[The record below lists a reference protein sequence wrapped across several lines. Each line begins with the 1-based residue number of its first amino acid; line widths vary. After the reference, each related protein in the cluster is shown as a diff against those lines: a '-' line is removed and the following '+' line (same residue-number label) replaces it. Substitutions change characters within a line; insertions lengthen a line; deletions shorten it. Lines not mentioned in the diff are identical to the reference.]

1 MIQGLG
7 EIMDGVVGVGDSGQG
22 GGRWGD
28 RILNE
33 KKSVLKM
40 EG

>member
-7 EIMDGVVGVGDSGQG
+7 EIMDGVAGVGDSGR
-22 GGRWGD
+22 GGRRGD

-33 KKSVLKM
+33 NKSVLKM